1 VTGGWWKRHPPFK
14 KENKME
20 IANCRVRLSKVGS
33 DTPLSNVTPAE
44 VMLLHILHSSS
55 NGGLTFGEE
64 FEKITVMGKA
74 LVEVNEKL
82 RDRTDAE
89 ELRRLT
95 AKYGS
100 ARDQKNNPIINSIWP
115 DKFNPKLPQTFKELN
130 WTEIGGAG
138 IETAAMNYATGS
150 LATPNVAA
158 HAAVH
163 AAKPVAPVAKPTVS
177 DED

>member
-1 VTGGWWKRHPPFK
+1 
-14 KENKME
+14 M
-20 IANCRVRLSKVGS
+20 SKVGS
-33 DTPLSNVTPAE
+33 DVPLANVTPAE
-44 VMLLHILHSSS
+44 VMLLHILHSSA

-64 FEKITVMGKA
+64 FEKITVTGKA
-74 LVEVNEKL
+74 LVEVGGKL

-95 AKYGS
+95 AKYGT

-130 WTEIGGAG
+130 WSEIGGSG
-138 IETAAMNYATGS
+138 IETAPVNYATGS
-150 LATPNVAA
+150 LATPSVATHAAQHAARPVAA
-158 HAAVH
+158 V
-163 AAKPVAPVAKPTVS
+163 KPVAN